1 MSCHVKLYV
10 NDNLVFS
17 LKDKH
22 LKCYFKKSNTK
33 KQLMVIKQ
41 VGVVD
46 VIMIRDNTAT
56 LIR

>member
-1 MSCHVKLYV
+1 MCHVKLYV

-41 VGVVD
+41 VRVMD
-46 VIMIRDNTAT
+46 VIILRDITAT

>member
-1 MSCHVKLYV
+1 MCHVKLYV

-41 VGVVD
+41 VGGVD
-46 VIMIRDNTAT
+46 VIMMRDNTAT

>member
-1 MSCHVKLYV
+1 MCIMSCVTL

-41 VGVVD
+41 VRVVD
-46 VIMIRDNTAT
+46 DEMRDITAT
-56 LIR
+56 FIR

>member
-1 MSCHVKLYV
+1 M
-10 NDNLVFS
+10 
-17 LKDKH
+17 KDKH

-46 VIMIRDNTAT
+46 VIMMNDNTAT

>member
-1 MSCHVKLYV
+1 MCHVKLYV

-46 VIMIRDNTAT
+46 VIMMRDNTAT

>member
-1 MSCHVKLYV
+1 MCHVKLYV

-46 VIMIRDNTAT
+46 VIMMNDNTAT

>member
-1 MSCHVKLYV
+1 MCHVKLYV

-41 VGVVD
+41 VRVVD
-46 VIMIRDNTAT
+46 VIMMRDNTAT

>member
-1 MSCHVKLYV
+1 MCHVKLYV
-10 NDNLVFS
+10 NDNFVFS

-41 VGVVD
+41 VRVVD
-46 VIMIRDNTAT
+46 DEMRDITAT

>member
-1 MSCHVKLYV
+1 MSCVTL
-10 NDNLVFS
+10 NENLVFS

-41 VGVVD
+41 VRVVD
-46 VIMIRDNTAT
+46 DEMRDITAT
-56 LIR
+56 FIQ